1 MFVIETK
8 NAKAAK
14 KMSVVMGIAFLLTG
28 YFGALL
34 TMHTYVSRRPSRARR
49 SSFRLSS

>member
-14 KMSVVMGIAFLLTG
+14 KMSVVMGIAFALSAS
-28 YFGALL
+28 FGALL
-34 TMHTYVSRRPSRARR
+34 TMHTYVKGSTKRGGLPC
-49 SSFRLSS
+49 SS